1 MSIESDAS
9 SQVVGVYLK
18 GIEIGAEVALRLG
31 NVALKLSGKAMHNLL
46 GLLVNAWRQTDKTGK
61 HNITNFMRKA
71 AEQGKTVTVLKTNVK
86 TKEEYNSLLTEL
98 NRYGMNFVPVK
109 GTYEVMVYQEDAP
122 RLNHITEK
130 LGLNTVNK
138 GESEVSYEV
147 PTAKYDKKM
156 PDDVVE
162 FTKTD
167 DLLNNIFDKGLE
179 KELGKDVVEYS
190 NAVDFVNDIFDKD
203 KAKTSVKD
211 ESHKEQTV
219 PTKARTE
226 KERKENSS
234 NRSEPISAE
243 EKKKAGNNGRISV
256 KGEMTEK
263 REERKNAISPGIPE
277 KTPEL
282 DKAVEAG
289 EKIK

>member
-71 AEQGKTVTVLKTNVK
+71 AEQGKTVTVFKTNVK

-162 FTKTD
+162 YTNADNLVNDVFQKE
-167 DLLNNIFDKGLE
+167 LY
-179 KELGKDVVEYS
+179 KELGNDVKEY
-190 NAVDFVNDIFDKD
+190 NNPDEIVNDIFDKN
-203 KAKTSVKD
+203 KTKNMPV
-211 ESHKEQTV
+211 KEQPV
-219 PTKARTE
+219 PIKAQTETE
-226 KERKENSS
+226 KKDGTG
-234 NRSEPISAE
+234 RSEPISAE